1 MSEEFKPYIPAEEN
15 RAELTLT
22 AIVLGML
29 LAIIFGAANAY
40 LGLRLGT
47 TISSSIPAAVI
58 SMGVIRGLL
67 RRNSILENNIVQS
80 IASAGGSVAS
90 GAIFTIP
97 VMFFWAHEG
106 SAEMPSM
113 ITITLLSLCG
123 GCLGVFFMVP
133 LRKALIVKEH
143 LTLPYPEGTAC
154 AKVLLA
160 GENRSSGGKILF
172 RGISL
177 AAVFKLLTNAF
188 CIIPETVG
196 ANIKI
201 LRTKISVDP
210 SAAFIGVGYICGPR
224 VASYLFSGGMF
235 AWFVLIPAITLFGAD
250 TVLYPGTVKISE
262 LYASSGSSAV
272 WSSYIRYIGAG
283 AIATAGI
290 INLCKTIPTIAGTFL
305 KSFGELK
312 NGSKNIEISGEKR
325 TEQDLSNKI
334 LITGIILTA
343 LVLFFTP
350 QIPVAFA
357 GTVLIIIFGFF
368 FSCVSS
374 RMVGLIGSTNNPTSS
389 MTIATLIISTTIL
402 KLTGDTGA
410 HGMMTAITIGAVIC
424 TIASM
429 AGDTSQ
435 DLKTGYIVG
444 ATPKK
449 QQISEF
455 FGVTA
460 TAVFVGAILVLLE
473 KAWGLG
479 SQQLPAPQAT
489 MMKMIIEGM
498 MQGSLPWDLIFIGV
512 FITLVIELLRI
523 PSMPF
528 ALGIY
533 LPLNLTAAMMSGGVV
548 RLLVDKHKEKTG
560 NTTMSENDNGVLF
573 CSGLIAG
580 EGIIGVLLAF
590 LAITE
595 ILPRLNLSETL
606 NTGILGGIV
615 MLALI
620 MFTVFK
626 TALSKQN

>member
-15 RAELTLT
+15 KAELTLT
-22 AIVLGML
+22 AIVLGMF
-29 LAIIFGAANAY
+29 LAVVFGAANAY

-80 IASAGGSVAS
+80 ISSAGGSIAS

-106 SAEMPSM
+106 TAEMPSM
-113 ITITLLSLCG
+113 LTITLLSLCG

-160 GENRSSGGKILF
+160 GENKSSGGKVLF

-188 CIIPETVG
+188 CVVPETIGVR
-196 ANIKI
+196 IKA

-224 VASYLFSGGMF
+224 VASYLFSGGLF
-235 AWFVLIPAITLFGAD
+235 AWFVLIPAITLFGSD

-262 LYASSGSSAV
+262 LYAAGGPSAV
-272 WSSYIRYIGAG
+272 WTNYIRYIGAG
-283 AIATAGI
+283 AIASAGI
-290 INLCKTIPTIAGTFL
+290 ISLCKNIPTIAGTFVKSLTGL
-305 KSFGELK
+305 KQER
-312 NGSKNIEISGEKR
+312 NEISADNGAR
-325 TEQDLSNKI
+325 TDQDLSGKI
-334 LITGIILTA
+334 LIAGIVLTA
-343 LVLFFTP
+343 LVLWFTP
-350 QIPVAFA
+350 QIPVALV
-357 GTVLIIIFGFF
+357 GTILIIIFGFF
-368 FSCVSS
+368 FSCVSA

-389 MTIATLIISTTIL
+389 MTIATLIISTGIL
-402 KLTGDTGA
+402 KLTGDSGV
-410 HGMMTAITIGAVIC
+410 HGMMTSITIGAVIC

-435 DLKTGYIVG
+435 DLKTGYILG

-455 FGVTA
+455 FGVAVTS
-460 TAVFVGAILVLLE
+460 VFVGGILVLLE

-512 FITLVIELLRI
+512 FITLVTELLRI

-533 LPLNLTAAMMSGGVV
+533 LPLNLTAAMMCGGVA
-548 RLLVDKHKEKTG
+548 RLLVDNYKEKTG
-560 NTTMSENDNGVLF
+560 TTTTSENDNGVLF

-595 ILPRLNLSETL
+595 ILPRINLSAAV
-606 NTGILGGIV
+606 NTGMIGGIAV
-615 MLALI
+615 LALI
-620 MFTVFK
+620 MLSIFK
-626 TALSKQN
+626 TAVSKKN

>member
-15 RAELTLT
+15 KAELTLT
-22 AIVLGML
+22 AIVLGMF
-29 LAIIFGAANAY
+29 LAVVFGAANAY

-67 RRNSILENNIVQS
+67 KRNSILENNIVQS
-80 IASAGGSVAS
+80 ITSAGGSIAS

-106 SAEMPSM
+106 TAKMPSM
-113 ITITLLSLCG
+113 FTITLLSICG

-160 GENRSSGGKILF
+160 GENKSSGGKILY
-172 RGISL
+172 RGITL
-177 AAVFKLLTNAF
+177 AAILKLMTNAF
-188 CIIPETVG
+188 CVVPETVG
-196 ANIKI
+196 FHIKA

-210 SAAFIGVGYICGPR
+210 SAAFIGVGYICGPK
-224 VASYLFSGGMF
+224 VTSYLYSGGLF
-235 AWFVLIPAITLFGAD
+235 AWFVFIPAITLFGAD

-262 LYASSGSSAV
+262 LYAAGGPSAV
-272 WSSYIRYIGAG
+272 WTNYIRYIGAG
-283 AIATAGI
+283 AIASAGI
-290 INLCKTIPTIAGTFL
+290 INLCKNMPTIAETFL
-305 KSFGELK
+305 KSFTGLK
-312 NGSKNIEISGEKR
+312 DSR
-325 TEQDLSNKI
+325 TAANRVSDDRTNQDLSSKI
-334 LITGIILTA
+334 LLAGILLTA
-343 LVLFFTP
+343 IVIWFTP
-350 QIPVAFA
+350 QIPVTLV
-357 GTVLIIIFGFF
+357 GTLLIIIFGFF

-389 MTIATLIISTTIL
+389 MTIATLIISTAIL
-402 KLTGDTGA
+402 KLVGDTGA

-435 DLKTGYIVG
+435 DLKTGYILG

-455 FGVTA
+455 FGVAA
-460 TAVFVGAILVLLE
+460 TSVFVGAILVLLE

-498 MQGSLPWDLIFIGV
+498 MQGSLPWNLILIGV
-512 FITLVIELLRI
+512 FITLAVELLRI
-523 PSMPF
+523 PSMTF

-533 LPLNLTAAMMSGGVV
+533 LPLNLTSAMMCGGIV
-548 RLLVDKHKEKTG
+548 RLLVDKYKEKTG
-560 NTTMSENDNGVLF
+560 SDTVSENDNGILF

-580 EGIIGVLLAF
+580 EGIIGVMLAI

-595 ILPRLNLSETL
+595 VLPRINLSSAV
-606 NTGILGGIV
+606 NTGIAGGIV
-615 MLALI
+615 ILALI
-620 MFTVFK
+620 MLSVFK
-626 TALSKQN
+626 TAVSKKN